1 MQDHLFCMNVFDDAA
16 RVADRDGV
24 GRDIA
29 GYNGA
34 CTYGAVVADSYARQN
49 CNRAAYPA
57 VVADGYRFC
66 PFPSAVAL
74 YGVNAM
80 ASGIDRHIRTYKS
93 VITDGNIRLVKHC
106 KMEISEKTLANTY
119 LRTIIAIKGL
129 IDKHIVI
136 ACAKQFFQEG
146 FPFFQLRGAQVVV
159 VKD

>member
-16 RVADRDGV
+16 RVADSDGV

-29 GYNGA
+29 GYDGA

-49 CNRAAYPA
+49 CNRASNPA
-57 VVADGYRFC
+57 IVADRNRFC

-93 VITDGNIRLVKHC
+93 IITDGNIRLVKHR